1 MLVSIAGLLGWVD
14 ALLVMA
20 GWAVEPEKQ
29 LQVAHGRM
37 DGLED
42 SMRDLM
48 GMRQLTTDPTVTL
61 GTRWTMIIWEQTLVR
76 TLEQHRQTLAVG

>member
-1 MLVSIAGLLGWVD
+1 MASRAYGGHGTSSGRCVLVSIEGLLGWVVD
-14 ALLVMA
+14 VLLVMA

-29 LQVAHGRM
+29 LQVAHGRV

-48 GMRQLTTDPTVTL
+48 GTRQLTTDPTVTL
-61 GTRWTMIIWEQTLVR
+61 GIR
-76 TLEQHRQTLAVG
+76 